1 MAYFPMFVNLE
12 HKKCLVAGGGTVALR
27 KVQVLRDFGA
37 EITVV
42 APEIMDRIRQIP
54 SVVCVEREFRKE
66 DMEGCALVVAATNE
80 KEENHRIA
88 SLASGEKI
96 PVNAV
101 DQVED
106 CSFIFPSYVKKRE
119 LVAAFSSGGQSP
131 VMTQYLKES
140 VLDILTDELG
150 ALSECLGSIRE
161 EVKASVAEESE
172 RKKVYR
178 EILSIGLSQ
187 ETLPDREQMERVINQ
202 YRRKT
207 AE

>member
-1 MAYFPMFVNLE
+1 MFVNLE

-37 EITVV
+37 EVTVV
-42 APEIMDRIRQIP
+42 APEIMDRIREIP
-54 SVVCVEREFRKE
+54 SVVCVERKFRKE

-80 KEENHRIA
+80 KTENHRIA
-88 SLASGEKI
+88 SLASEEKI

-187 ETLPDREQMERVINQ
+187 ETLPTREQMERVINQ

-207 AE
+207 AD